1 MNTKNLALNSKRN
14 QHLNEVLNV
23 HVVETISNCLSRM
36 SEEISDK
43 ITIAEVSNLY
53 FNKIYDPNRIDKHSE
68 TISSLVK
75 DIESIITEHH
85 NDIVKEVVMRLS
97 SLK

>member
-1 MNTKNLALNSKRN
+1 MTTKNLALNSKRN